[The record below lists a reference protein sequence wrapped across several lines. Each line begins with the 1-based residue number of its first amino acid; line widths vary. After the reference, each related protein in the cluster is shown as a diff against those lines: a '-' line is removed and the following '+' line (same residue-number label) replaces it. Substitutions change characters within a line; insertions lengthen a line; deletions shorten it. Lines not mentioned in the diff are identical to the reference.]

1 MQSHIQKLPLEQVAN
16 FPKIFLDYLNE
27 KPELKPL
34 YGHFPRIENFDSLI
48 QEKGFA
54 HRAVLV
60 KVLEEQYAKLGV
72 PENVKLLGE
81 DNTYSVT
88 TGHQLNIFTGP
99 LYVIYKI
106 VSTINLAKRLSEAY
120 PDKNFVPVYW
130 MATEDHDFEEIA
142 SFFLFGNK
150 YSWTTTQKGAVGEMS
165 LDGIQEVIDQLK
177 DKPEI
182 FIKAYSQNDNLAD
195 AVRQYMH
202 ELFGEHGLV
211 CVDGNHRDFKEIF
224 KPVIKEELSSG
235 IVKQKLDEN
244 AVLLDQL
251 GYKPQIHPREINL
264 FYKDKGLRERI
275 DLVEGEYKVLETALS
290 FTKEEIEV
298 LLQEHPERFS
308 PNVALRPL
316 YQEMILPNVAYLGGP
331 SELTYW
337 LQLKGIFDH
346 FKVAFPAVMPR
357 NLALVVNENLQKRLD
372 KLGVKVEDLY
382 QDDAKLRK
390 AYVDQVSENQLQL
403 QEEQASL
410 DELFDSIIRKAISV
424 DPTLKGAIEAEKVK
438 MSKGISNL
446 EARIKKAEERKFE
459 TSIQQLMGVKEKLF
473 PGGSQQE
480 RKDNFLNFYLNN
492 PGFLDLLFETFDPLD
507 YRFNVLYL

>member
-1 MQSHIQKLPLEQVAN
+1 MAN

-177 DKPEI
+177 DKP
-182 FIKAYSQNDNLAD
+182 K
-195 AVRQYMH
+195 
-202 ELFGEHGLV
+202 
-211 CVDGNHRDFKEIF
+211 
-224 KPVIKEELSSG
+224 SSC
-235 IVKQKLDEN
+235 I
-244 AVLLDQL
+244 
-251 GYKPQIHPREINL
+251 Y
-264 FYKDKGLRERI
+264 
-275 DLVEGEYKVLETALS
+275 
-290 FTKEEIEV
+290 
-298 LLQEHPERFS
+298 
-308 PNVALRPL
+308 
-316 YQEMILPNVAYLGGP
+316 
-331 SELTYW
+331 
-337 LQLKGIFDH
+337 
-346 FKVAFPAVMPR
+346 
-357 NLALVVNENLQKRLD
+357 
-372 KLGVKVEDLY
+372 
-382 QDDAKLRK
+382 
-390 AYVDQVSENQLQL
+390 
-403 QEEQASL
+403 
-410 DELFDSIIRKAISV
+410 
-424 DPTLKGAIEAEKVK
+424 
-438 MSKGISNL
+438 
-446 EARIKKAEERKFE
+446 
-459 TSIQQLMGVKEKLF
+459 
-473 PGGSQQE
+473 
-480 RKDNFLNFYLNN
+480 
-492 PGFLDLLFETFDPLD
+492 
-507 YRFNVLYL
+507 